1 MTNGDV
7 VFYLS
12 ILITVLVTLWAAI
25 LAVGLLFSEKT
36 RQAGHLIESTP
47 GRSIG
52 FGAFLALV
60 GIGLGIVL
68 LSSKNGLFML
78 IGWVFLGITLGISL
92 VGSAG
97 LAQVM
102 SKRMQ
107 ALAPTQSAL
116 ATLARGGALLIAT
129 GALPAVGWVLLF
141 PLQLFASLGAG
152 FQALTRRERFAYE
165 QITAASPQTQ
175 TNQQ

>member
-12 ILITVLVTLWAAI
+12 IILTVLTTLWAAI
-25 LAVGLLFSEKT
+25 LAVGLLFSAKT
-36 RQAGHLIESTP
+36 RQAGQLLESAP
-47 GRSIG
+47 GRAIG
-52 FGAFLALV
+52 LGALQALL
-60 GIGLGIVL
+60 GIGLGIAL
-68 LSSKNGLFML
+68 LSSKNGLLML
-78 IGWVFLGITLGISL
+78 FGWVLLALVLCVAL

-97 LAQVM
+97 LAQLV

-107 ALAPTQSAL
+107 ALAPEHSGL
-116 ATLARGGALLIAT
+116 VVLARGGALLIAT

-152 FQALTRRERFAYE
+152 FQALTSRERFAYE
-165 QITAASPQTQ
+165 TPQTQ